1 METKTNRLICVLKF
15 PRSCNMLLNRIW
27 VGMFLI
33 AFVVVAAKMI
43 FWHDIDVMKNMID
56 ALSSSAKVGFELS
69 LYLTG
74 AMCLWLGIM
83 RIGEN
88 GGAMHALTRAV
99 SPLFSK
105 LFPEIPKNHPAIG
118 SIMMNFSANMLGLDN
133 AATPLGLKA
142 MNELQ
147 ELNED
152 KERASNAQIMFLV
165 LNTSGLTIIPVSI
178 FALRSGADSP
188 TEVFLPILISTFIAS
203 LAGLIFVAIRQKINL
218 FNRVILAYVGT
229 LSVFIGVLLYYVV
242 KHPEH
247 GEAVSV
253 VVGGGIMFGIILVF
267 MLMAMRKKVNVYE
280 SFLEGA
286 KGGFE
291 VAIKVIP
298 YLIAMLCAIAVFRAS
313 GALDGILDGIRWC
326 VVWMGVSVTEW
337 VDALPVAFLKPL
349 SGSGAR
355 GAFVEVMNTF
365 GSGSMQERIAA
376 TMQGSTETT
385 FYVLAVY
392 FGSVG
397 IKNVRYAATA
407 GLFADFVGIVAA
419 IIVSYIFFS

>member
-1 METKTNRLICVLKF
+1 MI
-15 PRSCNMLLNRIW
+15 LNRIW
-27 VGMFLI
+27 IGMFLI
-33 AFVVVAAKMI
+33 AFVVVASKMI
-43 FWHDIDVMKNMID
+43 FWQDIGVMKEMID

-88 GGAMHALTRAV
+88 GGAMNALTKAV
-99 SPLFSK
+99 TPLFSK
-105 LFPEIPKNHPAIG
+105 LFPDVPKGHPAIG

-147 ELNED
+147 ELNEE
-152 KERASNAQIMFLV
+152 KEKASNAQIMFLV

-203 LAGLIFVAIRQKINL
+203 LAGLIFVSIRQKINL
-218 FNRVILAYVGT
+218 FNRVVLAYIGSLT
-229 LSVFIGVLLYYVV
+229 AFIGALLYYVV
-242 KHPEH
+242 THPEQ

-253 VVGGGIMFGIILVF
+253 VVGGGLMFGIILSF
-267 MLMAMRKKVNVYE
+267 MLMAIRKKVNVYE
-280 SFLEGA
+280 SFIEGA
-286 KGGFE
+286 KGGFD
-291 VAIKVIP
+291 VAIKIIP

-313 GALDGILDGIRWC
+313 GSLDGLLGGVRWII
-326 VVWMGVSVTEW
+326 VWTNEMLVDWVGTIPTEW
-337 VDALPVAFLKPL
+337 IEALPVAFMKPL

-355 GAFVEVMNTF
+355 GAFVDVMTTF
-365 GSGSMQERIAA
+365 GEGSLQERIAA

-407 GLFADFVGIVAA
+407 GLFADFVGIIAA
-419 IIVSYIFFS
+419 IIVSYLFFG